1 MKKNQFDITAEEL
14 AKGLGISFERLYEV
28 VDIFDADSK
37 DEWDLKEGEHFVWLI
52 KNAKTRTFSEFGAFA
67 IAKYLD
73 TTQPQNI
80 WSRLKEFLFQYKA
93 KLRKSFIRK
102 QVLNHCSSLTF
113 HNGQIYLSKT
123 DSVGILM
130 TSHTRIN
137 KAFEDLLV
145 SSSSLEKGLDFN
157 DFEDKRFYSLRGF
170 EKICHLLGQE
180 LTLKDRRE
188 WCKEVTVTGPEVMQ
202 KLMNAEMAFE
212 SKVEAAK
219 RAVRRKDGDRCQ
231 ATGQKNSPP
240 AKPMTVNVHHIFC
253 RQHYPD
259 IAASQDNLVTLSE
272 TVHKNFH
279 SWNGKVP
286 CTADRLI
293 EFLAIHHPEA
303 ETLTL
308 RLHYTNKVY
317 HHINPKSLVAAK

>member
-1 MKKNQFDITAEEL
+1 MAKNKFDITAEEL
-14 AKGLGISFERLYEV
+14 AKGLDISLVHLYQV
-28 VDIFDADSK
+28 IDFFDSDSK
-37 DEWDLKEGEHFVWLI
+37 DEWELKEGEHFIWLV

-73 TTQPQNI
+73 TTQPQSI
-80 WSRLKEFLFQYKA
+80 WSMLKEFLFQYKA

-102 QVLNHCSSLTF
+102 QVLNYCSSLSVY
-113 HNGQIYLSKT
+113 NGQIYLSKI

-130 TSHTRIN
+130 TSHARIN

-145 SSSSLEKGLDFN
+145 SDPSLEKGLDFN

-188 WCKEVTVTGPEVMQ
+188 WCKEVTVTGPEVMK
-202 KLMNAEMAFE
+202 KLMDAEMAFE
-212 SKVEAAK
+212 SKVQAAK
-219 RAVRRKDGDRCQ
+219 QAVRKKDKDQCQ
-231 ATGQKNSPP
+231 ATGKKDSP
-240 AKPMTVNVHHIFC
+240 AQRMTVNVHHIFC
-253 RQHYPD
+253 RKHYPE
-259 IAASQDNLVTLSE
+259 IAASQDNLVTLNKV
-272 TVHKNFH
+272 VHDNFH
-279 SWNGKVP
+279 SWNGQVP

-303 ETLTL
+303 EALTL

-317 HHINPKSLVAAK
+317 HHLKPKSLVAAK

>member
-1 MKKNQFDITAEEL
+1 MKKNKFDITAEEL
-14 AKGLGISFERLYEV
+14 EKGLGISLERLYEV
-28 VDIFDADSK
+28 VDFFDADSK
-37 DEWDLKEGEHFVWLI
+37 DEWELKEGEHFAWLI

-102 QVLNHCSSLTF
+102 QVLNHCDSLTVR
-113 HNGQIYLSKT
+113 NGQMYLSKT
-123 DSVGILM
+123 DSVGVLM
-130 TSHTRIN
+130 TSHARIN
-137 KAFEDLLV
+137 KAFEDLLA
-145 SSSSLEKGLDFN
+145 SDSPLEKGIHFN

-202 KLMNAEMAFE
+202 KLMDAEMAFE

-219 RAVRRKDGDRCQ
+219 RAVRKKDGNRCQ
-231 ATGQKNSPP
+231 ATGQKTSP
-240 AKPMTVNVHHIFC
+240 AQPMIVNVHHIFC

-259 IAASQDNLVTLSE
+259 IAASQDNLVTLNKV
-272 TVHKNFH
+272 VHDNFH

-303 ETLTL
+303 ENLTL

-317 HHINPKSLVAAK
+317 QRIKPKSLVAAK